1 MLSYCRKNL
10 IDTVSD
16 YCLYFSGG
24 RFRVKVVDVFKM
36 PNQYIIS
43 FFESHV
49 MFTDRRCPLP
59 YITWLILDAP
69 TQFDGRDVPSIGLS
83 NKHVQQRKAKS
94 ESEQRPT
101 LYVPIDDAA
110 QP

>member
-1 MLSYCRKNL
+1 
-10 IDTVSD
+10 
-16 YCLYFSGG
+16 
-24 RFRVKVVDVFKM
+24 
-36 PNQYIIS
+36 
-43 FFESHV
+43 
-49 MFTDRRCPLP
+49 MFTDRGCPLP

-101 LYVPIDDAA
+101 LYVPNGARRGCAFSEKRAKQCCLRGGGKEEGPEAISSIAA
-110 QP
+110 